1 MRAVVAG
8 QSINAAGCK
17 PLHGCLGVSSRNQV
31 GPSLHL
37 YIMDCSAET
46 LLAILNTR
54 ILPGITIISNCRGA
68 YIHLNDEEPHEGSPQ
83 PVQQK
88 DTLYLLPHGVFG
100 GMCHAHHVDPFTMF
114 VHIIRNADW

>member
-1 MRAVVAG
+1 MQQAASHYVGVWGCRAG
-8 QSINAAGCK
+8 IRQDL
-17 PLHGCLGVSSRNQV
+17 PCLYV
-31 GPSLHL
+31 
-37 YIMDCSAET
+37 MDCSAET
-46 LLAILNTR
+46 LLAILKTR